1 MNFRP
6 TGWESQGK
14 MDTLLQTIPSPML
27 KEAGNMISTNPS
39 TKVWLS
45 LFNSAPGMGFGVA
58 GAAATTTTTN
68 TTSTTTYF

>member
-27 KEAGNMISTNPS
+27 KEAGNIISTNPS

-45 LFNSAPGMGFGVA
+45 LFNSAPGMNCGVG
-58 GAAATTTTTN
+58 GATTTAATT
-68 TTSTTTYF
+68 YF